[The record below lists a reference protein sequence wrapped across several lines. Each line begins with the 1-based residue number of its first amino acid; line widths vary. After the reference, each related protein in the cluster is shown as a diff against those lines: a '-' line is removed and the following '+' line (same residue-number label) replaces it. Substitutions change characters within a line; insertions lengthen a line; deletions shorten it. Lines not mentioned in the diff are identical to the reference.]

1 MQLKLQDTWHYFHSQ
16 ANKMQVILLESL
28 NKLGKAGEVVAVK
41 DGFAKNYLIPQN
53 KAIVANKTNLADLK
67 NKISKINSD
76 NEKRI
81 AEASTMKENLD
92 GKTYQFQADA
102 NDEGILYGSINQQQI
117 SHLISDKVGDTNADS
132 IIMPQIKNLGEY
144 SITVRLYED
153 ISATINLS
161 VIKK

>member
-1 MQLKLQDTWHYFHSQ
+1 
-16 ANKMQVILLESL
+16 MQVILLESL

-53 KAIVANKTNLADLK
+53 KAIVANKSNLADLK

-76 NEKRI
+76 NDKRI
-81 AEASTMKENLD
+81 AEASAIKEMLD
-92 GKTYQFQADA
+92 GKTYEFKTEA
-102 NDEGILYGSINQQQI
+102 NDEGVLYGSINQQQI
-117 SHLISDKVGDTNADS
+117 IQLISSNVDNINVDS
-132 IIMPQIKNLGEY
+132 IVLPQIKILGEH

-153 ISATINLS
+153 ISAKIKLS